1 MRPRILVFS
10 FLALLFA
17 SSAFASWYDD
27 YDAGLAAAR
36 SGNWNVVAQKM
47 SAAIKG
53 NGKENDKARTYGA
66 IFINYHPYYYRG
78 VANLNLGRYEQA
90 VSDFETSSGPG
101 EENLGSI
108 ETLMGRAKSKL
119 ASASTPPAPEPQPP
133 APAPAPVQP
142 RPTPP
147 PVPMPQP
154 PTPAAP
160 SIDPALRGQ
169 VQAAISDANNSLAGA
184 RGRKAQ
190 ASPAF
195 TQALQAVA
203 DANTRSSN
211 ARSNDDL
218 RAALNF
224 AQNAKLFADNATGP
238 AAVAPA
244 PVPAVAQTRPSAAA
258 DSVLADSR
266 RRVRVAL
273 EKYFA
278 GEFEDAAREFKQLSL
293 EMPRN
298 GWIWAFLGASQ
309 YSQYAFEAEP
319 SYKAS
324 ALESFRKAKQYG
336 RWNNGL
342 PQKYFSKRIRSVFE
356 KAG

>member
-1 MRPRILVFS
+1 MRPRILVVS
-10 FLALLFA
+10 LLALLFA

-27 YDAGLAAAR
+27 YDAGLNAAR
-36 SGNWNVVAQKM
+36 AGNWQAVVQRM
-47 SAAIKG
+47 TAAIKG

-90 VSDFETSSGPG
+90 ISDFETSSGPG

-119 ASASTPPAPEPQPP
+119 ASASTPPAPEPQPA
-133 APAPAPVQP
+133 APAPTPVPVQP

-169 VQAAISDANNSLAGA
+169 VQAAINEANKSLAGA

-190 ASPAF
+190 TAPAF

-218 RAALNF
+218 RAALTA

-238 AAVAPA
+238 AAPA
-244 PVPAVAQTRPSAAA
+244 PVPTVAQTRPSAAA

-278 GEFEDAAREFKQLSL
+278 GDFEDAAREFKQLSV

-298 GWIWAFLGASQ
+298 AWIWAFLGASQ
-309 YSQYAFEAEP
+309 YSRYAFEAEP

-324 ALESFRKAKQYG
+324 ALESFRKAKQFG

-342 PQKYFSKRIRSVFE
+342 PQKYFSKRIRSVFQD
-356 KAG
+356 AD